1 MADQAPNMEARMT
14 GPENRCR
21 LVLIVPDM
29 ADASEQATIVADALR
44 GGDVASV
51 IIPQYGLDDG
61 TFQKHAEKLVPVVQ
75 AAGAAALIAGDTR
88 VAGRAKADGLHV
100 TGSPSELEEAI
111 EKFVPKLIVGGGNA
125 TDRHHALEVG
135 ELRPDYVFF
144 GKLDGDIKPEA
155 HPKNVALGEWW
166 ASMIEIPC
174 IVMGGTDPA
183 SVLDVAAAGV
193 EFVALRLA
201 VFSDPAAAPSIV
213 AQVNALLDEKA
224 PRFED

>member
-1 MADQAPNMEARMT
+1 MT
-14 GPENRCR
+14 TDPENRCR
-21 LVLIVPDM
+21 LVLIAPDI
-29 ADASEQATIVADALR
+29 ADADERTKIVGDALK

-51 IIPQYGLDDG
+51 IVPQYGLDDG
-61 TFQKHAEKLVPVVQ
+61 AFQKHAEKLVPVIQ
-75 AAGAAALIAGDTR
+75 DAGAAALISGDSR
-88 VAGRAKADGLHV
+88 IVGRARADGLHMAE
-100 TGSPSELEEAI
+100 PAAALAEAI
-111 EKFVPKLIVGGGNA
+111 DKYADKLIVGGGNA
-125 TDRHHALEVG
+125 TDRHTALEIG
-135 ELRPDYVFF
+135 EARPDYIFF

-174 IVMGGTDPA
+174 MVMGGTDPA
-183 SVLDVAAAGV
+183 SALVVAESGA

-201 VFSDPAAAPSIV
+201 VFGDPAQAPAIV

>member
-1 MADQAPNMEARMT
+1 MT
-14 GPENRCR
+14 TPEDRCR
-21 LVLIVPDM
+21 LVLIVPETD
-29 ADASEQATIVADALR
+29 DAGKLEKIVEDALR

-51 IIPQYGLDDG
+51 IIPQYTSSDAE
-61 TFQKHAEKLVPVVQ
+61 FQRLAEALVPVVQ
-75 AAGAAALIAGDTR
+75 AAGAAALVAGDSR
-88 VAGRAKADGLHV
+88 VAGRARADGLHIAA
-100 TGSPSELEEAI
+100 GAPDLAEAL
-111 EKFVPKLIVGGGNA
+111 EKFSPKLIVGGGNA
-125 TDRHHALEVG
+125 TDRHHALEIG
-135 ELRPDYVFF
+135 EVKPDYMFF

-155 HPKNVALGEWW
+155 HPKNLALGEWW

-183 SVLDVAAAGV
+183 SALDVAQTGA

-201 VFSDPAAAPSIV
+201 VFGEPEQAASIV